1 MNALGASA
9 TIHLR
14 PLDFVRTRASAR
26 GYRNGF
32 HDADQYIK
40 VLGLNTSNLFSSL
53 IIGKNC
59 ESGLR
64 REVRNYDY
72 FLILMSYS
80 TDHHETLEL

>member
-9 TIHLR
+9 VIHMQ

-26 GYRNGF
+26 GYRNGY
-32 HDADQYIK
+32 HDADQQYIK

-64 REVRNYDY
+64 REVRNYDPS
-72 FLILMSYS
+72 FLCPILLIVMK
-80 TDHHETLEL
+80 L